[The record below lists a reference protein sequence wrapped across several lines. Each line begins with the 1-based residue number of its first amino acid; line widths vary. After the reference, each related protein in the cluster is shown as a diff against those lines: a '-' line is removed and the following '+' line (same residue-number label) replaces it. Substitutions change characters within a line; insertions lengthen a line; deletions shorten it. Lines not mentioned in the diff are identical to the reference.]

1 MVCTLLILVPEKT
14 RQAGCEFKARL
25 GCMRA
30 LRSDSVF
37 KTKVERKKICLHDTV
52 AHVVTSERNPCSQ
65 IIVGLGY
72 VICVNNPRNKKRDLL
87 WQAIGTT
94 KWLWLYNDN
103 VVAVTMAVGRGRN
116 LAWSC
121 SGFWEALINLFLEP
135 VLHLI
140 VFGGTV
146 VWVSGSCLHF
156 RRFFF
161 FFLSAEALVSLLR
174 DSTFFSLVYFLHK
187 NCSACMLC
195 AAPAESFVCKSETRL
210 EYKRTEEP

>member
-1 MVCTLLILVPEKT
+1 MKSRTESSYGLHTLLILVPEKT

-87 WQAIGTT
+87 
-94 KWLWLYNDN
+94 
-103 VVAVTMAVGRGRN
+103 
-116 LAWSC
+116 
-121 SGFWEALINLFLEP
+121 
-135 VLHLI
+135 
-140 VFGGTV
+140 
-146 VWVSGSCLHF
+146 
-156 RRFFF
+156 
-161 FFLSAEALVSLLR
+161 
-174 DSTFFSLVYFLHK
+174 
-187 NCSACMLC
+187 
-195 AAPAESFVCKSETRL
+195 
-210 EYKRTEEP
+210 